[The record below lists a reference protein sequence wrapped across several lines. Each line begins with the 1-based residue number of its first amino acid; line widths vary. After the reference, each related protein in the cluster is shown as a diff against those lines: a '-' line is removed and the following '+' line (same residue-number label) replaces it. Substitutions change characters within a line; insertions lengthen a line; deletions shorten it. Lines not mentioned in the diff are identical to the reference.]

1 MLSGTVRGATR
12 RLPLQHPRVQRSQYP
27 ARAAWKPRCADRTC
41 SSRAAF
47 LAGLLLTPANRTR
60 RPHARACAP
69 PAGRRRRSC
78 HSAFDGVAAALRS
91 APSTPPCTHS
101 RCSILRPM
109 PCSTSTRRVY
119 WGVPQGALPLSLC
132 FPLLGPLHDRF
143 SLSTRRRF
151 ASLSSAVAPAAESCD
166 GPRDRHFHMKFGVP
180 RDHLDARASA
190 HHPRRLIRCQ
200 SDANL
205 GPICSQS
212 VAFHGTIVPPSRVM
226 ARGVTR
232 HSARIPRE
240 NYRLS
245 RHSGSND
252 ACQRETAQKSP

>member
-1 MLSGTVRGATR
+1 MLRESPDALIAPAAAARPFSPAYCSHPQTARGVPTHERA
-12 RLPLQHPRVQRSQYP
+12 RLLQ
-27 ARAAWKPRCADRTC
+27 
-41 SSRAAF
+41 
-47 LAGLLLTPANRTR
+47 
-60 RPHARACAP
+60 
-69 PAGRRRRSC
+69 
-78 HSAFDGVAAALRS
+78 GVAAARATVPLMVS
-91 APSTPPCTHS
+91 LLLCAPHRPRRPVRRADRRLAHS